1 MRKTKESEIHI
12 GIMDWVRDNQ
22 EEHEVLKTIY
32 HTPNSFFG
40 TSYAVINWLKKLG
53 LKKGVWDICIPID
66 NGIYPFAYLEVK
78 SESGKLS
85 KDQIEFR
92 QLIFNYSNRFPI
104 FVEIKS
110 VDDGIEFIKKYL
122 ELEQDDDE

>member
-12 GIMDWVRDNQ
+12 EIMNWVRDNQ
-22 EEHEVLKTIY
+22 DEHEVLKTIY

-66 NGIYPFAYLEVK
+66 NEIYPFAYLEVK
-78 SESGKLS
+78 SPSGKLS
-85 KDQIEFR
+85 IEQKEFR
-92 QLIFNYSNRFPI
+92 DLIFKHSKRFPI

-110 VDDGIEFIKKYL
+110 SEDGIEFIKKYL
-122 ELEQDDDE
+122 GIDEE